1 MNGLT
6 MPIRQFLAARSPR
19 ERRMVRLAALVV
31 SLGVLVSVTEWASS
45 EYARLSRQLPQAR
58 AQLLTMQND
67 AAELLRL
74 GRLTA
79 PPDIPLATAM
89 AAARAA
95 AVTRGLKLSFTISGN
110 GLQIEGSGPFAAIT
124 DWLASM
130 HVDQRLRPTRMVM
143 EVQGAEVVISATLSP
158 ASEP

>member
-1 MNGLT
+1 MNGLA

-31 SLGVLVSVTEWASS
+31 SLGVLVSVTEWVTS
-45 EYARLSRQLPQAR
+45 EYARLSRRLPQAR
-58 AQLLTMQND
+58 AQLLDMQND

-74 GRLTA
+74 SRLTV
-79 PPDIPLATAM
+79 PPEIPLATAT

-95 AVTRGLKLSFTISGN
+95 ANTRGLNLSITISGS
-110 GLQIEGSGPFAAIT
+110 GLQIEGSGAFAAIT

-130 HVDQRLRPTRMVM
+130 HADQRLRPTRMVM

-158 ASEP
+158 TSEP